1 MLDLV
6 LPLECGGCGAPSTR
20 WCAACAHELAVS
32 PDTPRVI
39 SPRIDPGVP
48 VFALGR
54 YAAARRRAIIAMKDR
69 GRADLSAPL
78 ARSLAFGV
86 HRLLVWGLLDV
97 PLTIVPA
104 PTRGWA
110 ARQRGGD
117 PVTRIATL
125 ATAGNPDIAVVRALR
140 VKALARDSAGL
151 SSADRERNIAG
162 RVLLTRR
169 CVPVAGEFLLV
180 DDVVTT
186 GATARESVR
195 ILHSAGAR
203 VSAVLALAA
212 A

>member
-1 MLDLV
+1 VLDLV

-20 WCAACAHELAVS
+20 WCAACAHELAIS

-78 ARSLAFGV
+78 ARSLALGV

-117 PVTRIATL
+117 PVTRIAML
-125 ATAGNPDIAVVRALR
+125 ATADNPDMTVVRALQQR
-140 VKALARDSAGL
+140 RPRAQHRRASAADSPT
-151 SSADRERNIAG
+151 RAG
-162 RVLLTRR
+162 RQ
-169 CVPVAGEFLLV
+169 
-180 DDVVTT
+180 
-186 GATARESVR
+186 
-195 ILHSAGAR
+195 
-203 VSAVLALAA
+203 
-212 A
+212 

>member
-1 MLDLV
+1 VLDLV

-20 WCAACAHELAVS
+20 WCEACAKELSMS
-32 PDTPRVI
+32 PDAPRVV

-54 YAAARRRAIIAMKDR
+54 YAGARRQAIVAMKDR
-69 GRADLSAPL
+69 GRIDLSAPL
-78 ARSLAFGV
+78 AGLLALGV
-86 HRLLVWGLLDV
+86 RRLLLWGLLDV

-110 ARQRGGD
+110 ARRRGGD

-125 ATAGNPDIAVVRALR
+125 ATAGHPHITVVRALR
-140 VKALARDSAGL
+140 MKALARDSAGL
-151 SSADRERNIAG
+151 GSAARERNIAG
-162 RVLLTRR
+162 RVLLTSRR
-169 CVPVAGEFLLV
+169 VQADHEVLLV
-180 DDVVTT
+180 DDIVTT

-195 ILHSAGAR
+195 VLQSAGAR